1 METGDYRNTCGR
13 KGVGG
18 APDTAALLIVKSAWN
33 LRVRKG
39 VSFDG
44 GGLAS
49 VDFSGP
55 DELPGGDFNGDNFVN
70 LFDYN
75 ILRGSSFP
83 RTGTGADISG
93 DGEVNLFEFLV
104 FQSNRLTGGD
114 LL

>member
-1 METGDYRNTCGR
+1 MVLG
-13 KGVGG
+13 GV
-18 APDTAALLIVKSAWN
+18 PDTAAFLSVKSAWT

-75 ILRGSSFP
+75 ILRASSFP
-83 RTGTGADISG
+83 RTGTDADISG
-93 DGEVNLFEFLV
+93 DGEVNLFDFLV
-104 FQSNRLTGGD
+104 FQSNWLTGGD
-114 LL
+114 ML